1 MARFIRYLVL
11 GGFLDKKKECW
22 VLVVTVAATRGG
34 SLNIAVQ
41 PWLKGNSTHKQEKKG
56 IEKKRGVLHRTT
68 KQQEQHTE
76 ANLKKKTT
84 KKRE

>member
-1 MARFIRYLVL
+1 MQNMARFIRYLVL

-56 IEKKRGVLHRTT
+56 IEKKKRSFTQDHETARATHRG
-68 KQQEQHTE
+68 
-76 ANLKKKTT
+76 
-84 KKRE
+84 